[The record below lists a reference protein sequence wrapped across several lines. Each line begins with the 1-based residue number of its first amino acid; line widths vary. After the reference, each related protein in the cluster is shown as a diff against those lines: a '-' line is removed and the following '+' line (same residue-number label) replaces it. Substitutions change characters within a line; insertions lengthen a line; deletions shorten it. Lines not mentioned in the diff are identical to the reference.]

1 MAVNGTTSTAN
12 LPYSSNGIKKYEIGS
27 FPTFKKGDIVGF
39 RYMNEMQATSV
50 DSWNSTIPSQ
60 SKNPRYRN
68 ISSAIVP
75 IVLDDTNGDGDIFI
89 NMGNFNSTYL
99 RMLYLTNDI
108 TPTNLNN
115 VINNNGNLSAYII
128 AFNGQSSITS
138 DVITLNMSN
147 YGTDWELYKM

>member
-1 MAVNGTTSTAN
+1 
-12 LPYSSNGIKKYEIGS
+12 
-27 FPTFKKGDIVGF
+27 
-39 RYMNEMQATSV
+39 
-50 DSWNSTIPSQ
+50 
-60 SKNPRYRN
+60 
-68 ISSAIVP
+68 
-75 IVLDDTNGDGDIFI
+75 
-89 NMGNFNSTYL
+89 
-99 RMLYLTNDI
+99 MLYLTNDI